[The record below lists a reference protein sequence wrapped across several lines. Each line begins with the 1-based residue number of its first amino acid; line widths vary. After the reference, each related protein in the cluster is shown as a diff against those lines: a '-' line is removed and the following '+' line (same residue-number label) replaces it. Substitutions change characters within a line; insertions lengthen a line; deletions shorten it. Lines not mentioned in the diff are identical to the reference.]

1 MIRRI
6 LMVFAACLCCGSV
19 AQSQGNIDW
28 EDLATV
34 LQPASASHPTY
45 GWMAGQRQ
53 YTGLAYDSVR
63 KLLYV
68 VNPAL
73 VTVGSNAVPRP
84 TIRILDPMTLLPVT
98 SVGRDA
104 VTGVGGV
111 LPVPLDTVVV
121 GRGWPNMYHGG
132 FSNGQ
137 TALYKIDVDEEGR
150 IWACNLVAPLFG
162 ICFPGPPPNCDSIYM
177 YQGPLRIYRWDTP
190 WSTPRRMYVTLN
202 NAGNAPGDLGN
213 SEMSWTR
220 WGDAFEVT
228 GKRQRVYDS
237 ASSTFKVVDKARVY
251 VTGKKNNDQSS
262 EILILERDTTRMVS
276 DGLGRMLEYRMVRRL
291 VTNMTNTGGY
301 GLAVTGNA
309 ITDDIWTSAGTRVYR
324 WSGALTGY
332 PNNTTI
338 VDTLSFAP
346 IIGTGLAG
354 PLSYFVNPRNANQR
368 FLLCADAYPTHPTNP
383 PNLNTRARVMD
394 VSAIGSASHAS
405 GMGDTP
411 YLGQNTFHSI
421 GSNAYISDVDHGIE
435 WYQGEPLCLSVF
447 VLMSNNGIAAYRNR
461 TFLPSGCWLP
471 VNVTRFTAELND
483 GAVALHWS
491 TDNEQNNLGFEVQRR
506 FSSGENWSGIGF
518 VPGRGSTSSISR
530 YSYTDV
536 IGSMHHTSGGAA
548 YRLRQI
554 DSDGSATY
562 SHSVAVLLGMADD
575 FSLEQNHPNPAV
587 THTDIAYSV
596 PADTHVHL
604 ALYDAL
610 GREVHV
616 AVDAVQTRGSHTAHI
631 VLGHTS
637 PGIYFWRLIA
647 GGRTLQR
654 AMVVGVR

>member
-34 LQPASASHPTY
+34 LQPASVSHPTY

-73 VTVGSNAVPRP
+73 VTVGSNGVPRP

-104 VTGVGGV
+104 VTGAGGV
-111 LPVPLDTVVV
+111 LPVPLDTVVT
-121 GRGWPNMYHGG
+121 GKGWPNAYYGG
-132 FSNGQ
+132 YGNGQ
-137 TALYKIDVDEEGR
+137 MSLYKIDVDDEGR

-162 ICFPGPPPNCDSIYM
+162 ICFPGPPPNCDSTYL

-190 WSTPRRMYVTLN
+190 WSTPRRMYVTLDLTRAN
-202 NAGNAPGDLGN
+202 TGSLGN
-213 SEMSWTR
+213 SDMSWSR

-228 GKRQRVYDS
+228 GKRERVYD
-237 ASSTFKVVDKARVY
+237 ATLGAFKVVDKTQVY
-251 VTGKKNNDQSS
+251 ITGIKDGGQDN
-262 EILILERDTTRMVS
+262 EILILQRDTTLNVS
-276 DGLGRMLEYRMVRRL
+276 DGLGRKLEYRIARRL
-291 VTNMTNTGGY
+291 WTYAPNTGGN

-309 ITDDIWTSAGTRVYR
+309 ITDDIYTSTGSRVLR
-324 WSGALTGY
+324 WSGAITSTSV
-332 PNNTTI
+332 PVTI
-338 VDTLSFAP
+338 LDTLSSDP
-346 IIGTGLAG
+346 ITGTGPAG
-354 PLSYFVNPRNANQR
+354 PLSFFANPKNANQR
-368 FLLCADAYPTHPTNP
+368 FLLCADAYPTNPTNP

-394 VSAIGSASHAS
+394 VSAIGSASRVI
-405 GMGDTP
+405 GNTP
-411 YLGQNTFHSI
+411 YLGQNVYHSI
-421 GSNAYISDVDHGIE
+421 GNNAYISDVDHGIQ
-435 WYQGEPLCLSVF
+435 WFGNEPDCLYAF
-447 VLMSNNGIAAYRNR
+447 VLMANNGIATYRNR
-461 TFLPSGCWLP
+461 GMAPGFGCWLP
-471 VNVTRFTAELND
+471 VNVTRFTADMNE
-483 GAVALHWS
+483 GVIALHWS

-506 FSSGENWSGIGF
+506 FASGEDWSGIGF
-518 VPGRGSTSSISR
+518 VPGRGSTSSVSR

-610 GREVHV
+610 GREVQV

-654 AMVVGVR
+654 AMVVAIR